1 MNKQEIKNRMN
12 QLINEESSNNKKIK
26 ELRSSGQ
33 MGVGFEIQDLKWRNE
48 EISKE
53 YTKLQSKLFWL

>member
-1 MNKQEIKNRMN
+1 MKKQEIKNRMN